1 MRFSIYYHNKGGF
14 GNKILTYISL
24 KKTNTT
30 PYLNN
35 KNLSIIT
42 GLKSLPIFIWFKK
55 TKLLEV
61 FIDKDIET
69 IKSYFILPIPSRTYN
84 TIHFRGGDFFLWKK
98 HSIINSE
105 WFIKNI
111 KKSKIKTFVF
121 LSDDIKHKNCIK
133 IMKYCKMNNIKL
145 IHFNKSNMMSD
156 WWILF
161 NSKLVIASPSTFSIS
176 ACVLSSG
183 KIFLPKIYADIE
195 SKNKNNIWSFLL
207 SERKDKKCLNN
218 IKLN

>member
-1 MRFSIYYHNKGGF
+1 MRLSIYYYNEGGF

-24 KKTNTT
+24 KERNVT

-35 KNLSIIT
+35 KNLLIIS
-42 GLKSLPIFIWFKK
+42 GLKSFPIFFWFKK
-55 TKLLEV
+55 TYLLEV
-61 FIDKDIET
+61 FIDKDIKI
-69 IKSYFILPIPSRTYN
+69 IKSYFKLPIPSKTYN
-84 TIHFRGGDFFLWKK
+84 TIHFRGGDFFKWKE
-98 HSIINSE
+98 HSIIDSD

-111 KKSKIKTFVF
+111 KKSKIKTFIF
-121 LSDDIKHKNCIK
+121 LSDDINHKNCIE

-145 IHFNKSNMMSD
+145 IYFKNPNMMSD

-183 KIFLPKIYADIE
+183 KIFLPKKYAVIE
-195 SKNKNNIWSFLL
+195 AKSKNNIWSFLL
-207 SERKDKKCLNN
+207 SKRKDKKCLNN